1 MTLAVRRYEVE
12 VEVPGHLPMSVR
24 QAASLHAAFAT
35 AEAVASASELGVFS
49 ALEEKPADPLE
60 LAAACGLTERGA
72 RALVAALAGLRLV
85 HRDEDGR
92 YRPAVSGLAAFGAI
106 LGSWRSISPALRGE
120 PRQGGDTV
128 AGAESLYPSLVPQLG
143 EMFAESA
150 ERAAEFLTGLGQQV
164 LDVGAG
170 AAPWS
175 IALARR
181 DPRCR
186 VTAVDLP
193 GVLPQTRL
201 AVRAAEL
208 ESRYRFVPGDV
219 FQLDLGRGEGYDLAL
234 AANLFHLFDVEAN
247 RKLIRRIAGSL
258 RGGGRI
264 AIVDVVPNERLDG
277 PRGAVLYGLGLLQ
290 RTATGAIYPYSA
302 YRQWLEEV
310 GFDEARR
317 RAIGGPLPLTLI
329 TARLR

>member
-1 MTLAVRRYEVE
+1 VE

-186 VTAVDLP
+186 GTAVDLP

-201 AVRAAEL
+201 AVT
-208 ESRYRFVPGDV
+208 GDV

-317 RAIGGPLPLTLI
+317 RAIGGPPPLTLI